1 MPGDVVV
8 THTNIYRVLNAQP
21 LQIDV
26 MIGQAQAGGT
36 ALTLDGAPIAF
47 NNATGRAPI
56 GSPGQTL
63 VGSILQCAT
72 TVKDINPATNNTS
85 VTYTLS
91 GGVANQSFP
100 YAVQISADK
109 GLARYLITFLFTA

>member
-8 THTNIYRVLNAQP
+8 THTNIYQVLNAQA

-26 MIGQAQAGGT
+26 VIGQAQAGGT

-47 NNATGRAPI
+47 NNATGHATI

-85 VTYTLS
+85 VAYTLS
-91 GGVANQSFP
+91 GGVLNKSFP
-100 YAVQISADK
+100 YAVQVSADK